1 MGRTVVLIKPDAVK
15 SGFIGQIITRLEKA
29 GFVMVAAKLLYLE
42 DKIID
47 VWYGHHK
54 EKPFFPELKSF
65 MQSAPIMAMLWE
77 GDEVVAKI
85 RTMAGITDSTKAE
98 KGTIRSDFGRD
109 VQMNAVHISDSV
121 ESANKETNL
130 IFSPEEICEHQRN

>member
-1 MGRTVVLIKPDAVK
+1 
-15 SGFIGQIITRLEKA
+15 
-29 GFVMVAAKLLYLE
+29 MVAAKLLYLE